1 MKDFIF
7 SWWGLLV
14 TAVIVVLYLVCD
26 WQGAKARIRSL
37 IFVAEEQARQ
47 FALATGKEKMAWVIA
62 NGYPFMPAW
71 LKLVISETAFRGI
84 VQYVFDKLVTWAE
97 LAKLSKLHD

>member
-1 MKDFIF
+1 MKDLIF

-14 TAVIVVLYLVCD
+14 AGVIGVLYLIFD
-26 WQGAKARIRSL
+26 WQDAKARIRGL

-47 FALATGKEKMAWVIA
+47 FALATGKEKMAWVVVH
-62 NGYPFMPAW
+62 GYPYMPAW
-71 LKLVISETAFRGI
+71 LKLVISETAFQGI

-97 LAKLSKLHD
+97 LNKLSKPHD